1 METGTKQDALIKSV
15 DYPISVKRIKDV
27 TEYLDTKVV
36 HEMWQVMFE
45 DAKHT
50 RKFTDIPWGILRII
64 VRLYHKTKGLMAAGK
79 IHEIIKKHYMEV
91 PKNKKGANV
100 GGKASRGLYVSAQQ
114 RLALAN
120 KQSLN
125 SAMLNINSILAEYK
139 EHIDKDYKDSIAY
152 FKNDKS
158 MLEMFKK
165 DKADH
170 YSVMEYMKDGSWN
183 GAYKKWA
190 GMDTASRE
198 EITNVAYELLMKK
211 NGYSTYKKGGYVFK
225 GDKYEYQTIKSEYT
239 VGGL

>member
-64 VRLYHKTKGLMAAGK
+64 VRLYHKTNGLMTAGK

-91 PKNKKGANV
+91 PKNKKGANIK
-100 GGKASRGLYVSAQQ
+100 G
-114 RLALAN
+114 
-120 KQSLN
+120 
-125 SAMLNINSILAEYK
+125 NIDSVLSEYKKHIDNYYKNSIVR
-139 EHIDKDYKDSIAY
+139 

-170 YSVMEYMKDGSWN
+170 YSVMEYMEGGLWS
-183 GAYKKWA
+183 GAYQEWR

-198 EITNVAYELLMKK
+198 EITNDAYELLMAK
-211 NGYSTYKKGGYVFK
+211 NGYSTYAKGGYVFK
-225 GDKYEYQTIKSEYT
+225 GDKYEYQKTKFEYT
-239 VGGL
+239 LGGL